1 MTGDLGSS
9 FQSLRKMSFPLLFTL
24 TCHSLAEPTNTQSS
38 VLLLGLSL
46 YILLPTL
53 FLFLLCFRV
62 GFPALTLSFIWFPLY
77 LRALLWC
84 FWALLLHCYLFILF
98 STACSLRKQLKIQ
111 ALALTLLLEILVYI
125 CNNYSIHSKTKQTDL
140 ISSSFLPQDWTL
152 EVICHQPKSDVIWFS
167 HVFLHLFVDGTASYT
182 HDF

>member
-1 MTGDLGSS
+1 M
-9 FQSLRKMSFPLLFTL
+9 
-24 TCHSLAEPTNTQSS
+24 
-38 VLLLGLSL
+38 LLLGLSL

-53 FLFLLCFRV
+53 FLFLLCFRI

-84 FWALLLHCYLFILF
+84 FWALLLHCYLFVLF

-111 ALALTLLLEILVYI
+111 ALALMLLLEILVYI

-152 EVICHQPKSDVIWFS
+152 EVICHQPKSECNLVFTCFSSSVCRRYSFKHSWFLKTKIQRS
-167 HVFLHLFVDGTASYT
+167 VCA
-182 HDF
+182 